1 MLLTILKFL
10 NLVTAL
16 ITSAAGIVALIRPEQ
31 LIKGNPLGAG
41 GSFYARLYAAR
52 AIPFGIVAGLLP
64 YFCRGPL
71 VPTILILAAV
81 IQIGDIAIGVQLKIP
96 RVILGASLAA
106 LTHLLCALA
115 LR

>member
-16 ITSAAGIVALIRPEQ
+16 ITSAAGIVALIRPQQ
-31 LIKGNPLGAG
+31 LTRGKPVGPG
-41 GSFYARLYAAR
+41 GSFYVRLYAAR

-64 YFCRGPL
+64 YFFQGPV
-71 VPTILILAAV
+71 VPIVLILAAV
-81 IQIGDIAIGVQLKIP
+81 IQTSDIAIGIGVKIP
-96 RVILGASLAA
+96 RVILGASVAA

-115 LR
+115 LL